1 MAPVINVAS
10 FTIPVKRTKY
20 AVVQQQK
27 QNPAREQSTMSDSLK
42 EKKKGKASK
51 ETEKIST
58 AYFNIKID
66 ICLDT

>member
-42 EKKKGKASK
+42 EKKKARHQKK
-51 ETEKIST
+51 
-58 AYFNIKID
+58 
-66 ICLDT
+66 LRR